1 VTAVT
6 RQPSGH
12 EPQSVRWR
20 TPQLSRTLTLWADGK
35 SVLDMAR
42 ATAMPLDISFQP
54 MRVLI
59 DGHDSE
65 GKLILADG
73 QLAAVI
79 ARLDGKAHPSKH
91 KGWWHLEAGLGK
103 CAVRTEHLFKT
114 PEEAGDWVRRRL
126 TEGPL

>member
-1 VTAVT
+1 
-6 RQPSGH
+6 
-12 EPQSVRWR
+12 
-20 TPQLSRTLTLWADGK
+20 
-35 SVLDMAR
+35 MR
-42 ATAMPLDISFQP
+42 AAAMPLDITFQP

-79 ARLDGKAHPSKH
+79 ARLDGKAHRSKH
-91 KGWWHLEAGLGK
+91 RGWWHLEARLGK

-114 PEEAGDWVRRRL
+114 LEEAGDWVQRTL
-126 TEGPL
+126 TGKAA

>member
-1 VTAVT
+1 
-6 RQPSGH
+6 
-12 EPQSVRWR
+12 
-20 TPQLSRTLTLWADGK
+20 
-35 SVLDMAR
+35 
-42 ATAMPLDISFQP
+42 MPLDITFQP

-91 KGWWHLEAGLGK
+91 RGWWHLEAGWASVPSALSTCSRHPK
-103 CAVRTEHLFKT
+103 
-114 PEEAGDWVRRRL
+114 RL
-126 TEGPL
+126 ATGFDER